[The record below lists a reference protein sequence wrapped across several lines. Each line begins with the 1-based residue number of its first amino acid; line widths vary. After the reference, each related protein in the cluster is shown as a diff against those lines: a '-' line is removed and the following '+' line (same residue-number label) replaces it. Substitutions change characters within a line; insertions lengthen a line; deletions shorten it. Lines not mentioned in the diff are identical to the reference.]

1 MTFERKRFRIA
12 ACRGVQHDNT
22 TQLALLRW
30 AAFQAG
36 IQLKMNAPMQF
47 LPRWIRA
54 YPREQLATDL
64 VAGLIV
70 TVLVIPQSLAYAL
83 LAGLPPQVGL
93 YVSIFPVIA
102 YALFGSSMTQAVG
115 PVAITA
121 IMTFT
126 VLSPLAAPGSAQYVA
141 LAASLSLLSGVLILV
156 FGVLRLG
163 FLSQLL
169 SRPVV
174 SGFISG
180 SAVLIV
186 ITQLKFL
193 LGVKVSGSTSWQVIS
208 SLADNASQTRPVT
221 LLIGAVAL
229 VLLYSSRRWLSGAL
243 ARIGLSSRN
252 AGYLVRLMPLIV
264 VVITTLVVVRFD
276 LDQKHGVAVVGT
288 VQEGLASFAFFAP
301 SLDSLKILTVPAL
314 ILALIGMVQNI
325 TMAQAL
331 AIKRRER
338 VDANAEL
345 LGLGTANIVAA
356 FYGGMPVGGGL
367 SRSSINVAAGAQSPL
382 ASIVSALAML
392 CVVATG
398 THWFARLPL
407 AVLAASIVI
416 AAISMIDI
424 KAFRQAWSYDRADA
438 LALLGTGLGVLV
450 LGLELGIALGI
461 GLSLAT
467 LLLRASTPHI
477 AVIGRI
483 AGTEHFRNVER
494 HGVET
499 IPGVLFLRIDESL
512 FFGNLSAVE
521 SRLGA
526 ELEKAADIHDV
537 VLIMS
542 AVNRVDTTAMEV
554 LTDINREL
562 GRRKIRLHL
571 AEVKGPVQDRL
582 VRSPLWK
589 ALSGEVHLSDNDAFE
604 LLGRHQPP
612 DTHTGEQ
619 S

>member
-1 MTFERKRFRIA
+1 MSEPW
-12 ACRGVQHDNT
+12 
-22 TQLALLRW
+22 QL
-30 AAFQAG
+30 
-36 IQLKMNAPMQF
+36 

-54 YPREQLATDL
+54 YPRRHLSADL
-64 VAGLIV
+64 LAGLIV

-83 LAGLPPQVGL
+83 LAGLPPQAGL

-102 YALFGSSMTQAVG
+102 YALLGSSMTQAVG

-126 VLSPLAAPGSAQYVA
+126 VLSPLATAGSPQYIA
-141 LAASLSLLSGVLILV
+141 LAASLSLFSGILILL
-156 FGVLRLG
+156 FGTLRLG
-163 FLSQLL
+163 FLAQLL

-186 ITQLKFL
+186 ISQLKFL
-193 LGVKVSGSTSWQVIS
+193 FGVNVSGANSWQLVR
-208 SLADNASQTRPVT
+208 SLVANVPAAKPATM
-221 LLIGAVAL
+221 LIGGLAL
-229 VLLYSSRRWLSGAL
+229 LLLYA
-243 ARIGLSSRN
+243 SRN
-252 AGYLVRLMPLIV
+252 YLACALGRVGLPSAKAAFVVRLMPLLIV
-264 VVITTLVVVRFD
+264 AAATVLVVKLD
-276 LDQKHGVAVVGT
+276 LDHRHGVAVVGS
-288 VQEGLASFAFFAP
+288 VQEGLASFVFFIPDLAT
-301 SLDSLKILTVPAL
+301 LRLLTVPAL

-331 AIKRRER
+331 AIRRRER

-345 LGLGTANIVAA
+345 VGLGAANIVAA

-367 SRSSINVAAGAQSPL
+367 SRSAVNVAAGAQTPL
-382 ASIVSALAML
+382 ASIVAGVVMLAI
-392 CVVATG
+392 VATG

-416 AAISMIDI
+416 AAIGMIDV

-438 LALLGTGLGVLV
+438 LALLGTALGVL
-450 LGLELGIALGI
+450 LFGLELGIALGI

-467 LLLRASTPHI
+467 LLVRASTPHI

-483 AGTEHFRNVER
+483 AGTEHFRNIER

-499 IPGVLFLRIDESL
+499 IPGVLLLRIDESL
-512 FFGNLSAVE
+512 FFGNLAAVE
-521 SRLGA
+521 ARLGS
-526 ELEKAADIHDV
+526 ELEKAADTHDV

-542 AVNRVDTTAMEV
+542 GVNRVDTTAMEV
-554 LTDINREL
+554 LSDINSDL
-562 GRRKIRLHL
+562 KRRAIRLHL

-582 VRSPLWK
+582 ANSPLWES
-589 ALSGEVHLSDNDAFE
+589 LSGEVYLSVNGAYE
-604 LLGRHQPP
+604 SLKAIV
-612 DTHTGEQ
+612 
-619 S
+619 